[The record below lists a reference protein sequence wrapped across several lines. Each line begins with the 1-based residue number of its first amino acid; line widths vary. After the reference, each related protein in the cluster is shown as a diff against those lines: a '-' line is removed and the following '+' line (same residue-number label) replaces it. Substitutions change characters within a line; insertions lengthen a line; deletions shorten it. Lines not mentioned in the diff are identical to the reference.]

1 MTQAYTPGLKLAR
14 RIRHRVCRRLPM
26 LGEVLVQVGQQ
37 VQAQQVVAR
46 TWLPGE
52 VTVVNAAHRLGVDP
66 ADVPRL
72 MEVQMGQTV
81 QAGQLLAQTKGLF
94 GLFRSQLLAPT
105 AGTVESISGV
115 TGQVIL
121 RGPPQPIELLA
132 YLAGRVTEVL
142 PGEGVWIEAEVALVQ
157 GIFGV
162 GGEAYGPIRL
172 ACQRPDQALT
182 PDCLDSSMHGAVVI
196 GGGRVSVQT
205 LQQARQLGISAIV
218 TGGIDDED
226 LRQFLGYDLGVA
238 ITGSESLGLTLILT
252 EGFGD
257 IAMQERTWQL
267 LASHEGRL
275 ASVNGATQIR
285 AGVIRPE
292 VVIPL
297 QQPEEWPDSSSAR
310 DPVPISQAIVQLAP
324 ADGQIGQT
332 NGSTLPETE
341 RLAMSGVSD
350 SGTGRTYAVLSAHA
364 ASEADADSLPV
375 GSDRS
380 WPTLQVGS
388 LVRIIRTPYFG
399 LVGRVTDLPATPQVL
414 PSGVKARVAEV
425 QLPDGQRLIVPRAN
439 LEWIEED

>member
-14 RIRHRVCRRLPM
+14 RIRHRVRRRLPIS
-26 LGEVLVQVGQQ
+26 GEVLVQVGQE
-37 VQAQQVVAR
+37 VSSQQVVAR

-52 VTVVNAAHRLGVDP
+52 VTLVNVAHRLGVEP
-66 ADVPRL
+66 ADVPSL
-72 MEVQMGQTV
+72 MQVQVGQQV
-81 QAGQLLAQTKGLF
+81 QAGQLLAQTKGLW
-94 GLFRSQLLAPT
+94 GLFRNQLLAPT
-105 AGTVESISGV
+105 SGTIENISPV
-115 TGQVIL
+115 TGQIIL

-172 ACQRPDQALT
+172 ACQRPDQPLE
-182 PDCLDSSMHGAVVI
+182 PDCLHESMRGAVVI
-196 GGGRVSVQT
+196 GGGRVSAQT
-205 LQQARQLGISAIV
+205 LQQARQLGVSAIV
-218 TGGIDDED
+218 TGGIDDQD

-252 EGFGD
+252 EGFGS
-257 IAMQERTWQL
+257 IAMQERCWRL

-275 ASVNGATQIR
+275 AAVNGATQIR

-297 QQPEEWPDSSSAR
+297 QQTAQDQANPLQQAREATKPSACLAEQS
-310 DPVPISQAIVQLAP
+310 PVSAA
-324 ADGQIGQT
+324 
-332 NGSTLPETE
+332 
-341 RLAMSGVSD
+341 SD
-350 SGTGRTYAVLSAHA
+350 SAEAVAGPS
-364 ASEADADSLPV
+364 ADSASGTAGPQTV
-375 GSDRS
+375 VESDAAPGG
-380 WPTLQVGS
+380 PTLQVGS

-399 LVGRVTDLPATPQVL
+399 LVGRVVDLPTTPQVL

-425 QLPDGQRLIVPRAN
+425 ALTNGQRVIVPRAN
-439 LEWIEED
+439 LEWIEEN

>member
-14 RIRHRVCRRLPM
+14 RIRHRVCRRLPIS
-26 LGEVLVQVGQQ
+26 GEVLVEVGQE
-37 VQAQQVVAR
+37 VSAQQVVAR

-52 VTVVNAAHRLGVDP
+52 VTLVNVAHRLGVEP
-66 ADVPRL
+66 ADVPSL
-72 MEVQMGQTV
+72 MQVQVGQEVE
-81 QAGQLLAQTKGLF
+81 AGRLLAQTKGLW

-105 AGTVESISGV
+105 SGVIENISAV

-142 PGEGVWIEAEVALVQ
+142 PGEGVWIEAEVALAQ

-172 ACQRPDQALT
+172 ACQSPDQPLT
-182 PDCLDSSMHGAVVI
+182 PERLQESMQGAVVV
-196 GGGRVSVQT
+196 GGGRVSVPT
-205 LQQARQLGISAIV
+205 LRQARQLGVSAIV
-218 TGGIDDED
+218 TGGVDDED

-238 ITGSESLGLTLILT
+238 ITGGESLGLTLILT

-257 IAMQERTWQL
+257 IAMQERCWRL

-275 ASVNGATQIR
+275 AAVNGATQIR

-297 QQPEEWPDSSSAR
+297 HEAVEAAKSSPLPAEQSRVSA
-310 DPVPISQAIVQLAP
+310 A
-324 ADGQIGQT
+324 
-332 NGSTLPETE
+332 
-341 RLAMSGVSD
+341 SD
-350 SGTGRTYAVLSAHA
+350 SAEAGGMEAGGAAAGTAGHQTVGEFGSAP
-364 ASEADADSLPV
+364 S
-375 GSDRS
+375 G
-380 WPTLQVGS
+380 PTLQVGS

-399 LVGRVTDLPATPQVL
+399 LVGRVADLPSAPQVL
-414 PSGVKARVAEV
+414 SSGVKARVAEV
-425 QLPDGQRLIVPRAN
+425 ALPDGQRVIVPRAN
-439 LEWIEED
+439 LEWIEEN

>member
-1 MTQAYTPGLKLAR
+1 MPHAYTPGLKLAR

-26 LGEVLVQVGQQ
+26 PGDVLVQQGQQ

-66 ADVPRL
+66 SDVPRL
-72 MEVQMGQTV
+72 MEVPVGQSV

-94 GLFRSQLLAPT
+94 GLFRSQLLAPID
-105 AGTVESISGV
+105 GTVESISGV

-142 PGEGVWIEAEVALVQ
+142 PGEGVWIEADVALVQ

-172 ACQRPDQALT
+172 ACQRPDQPLT
-182 PDCLDSSMHGAVVI
+182 PNCLDPSMQGVVVI
-196 GGGRVSVQT
+196 GGGRVLAQT

-238 ITGSESLGLTLILT
+238 ITGSERLGLTLILT

-267 LASHEGRL
+267 LASHEGHL
-275 ASVNGATQIR
+275 AAVNGATQIR

-297 QQPEEWPDSSSAR
+297 QQPEQTSAQGRCPADRSVREAASAGGNSGDSSVHVNSSMESGSSAE
-310 DPVPISQAIVQLAP
+310 PVPAA
-324 ADGQIGQT
+324 
-332 NGSTLPETE
+332 
-341 RLAMSGVSD
+341 
-350 SGTGRTYAVLSAHA
+350 GRA
-364 ASEADADSLPV
+364 
-375 GSDRS
+375 
-380 WPTLQVGS
+380 TLQVGS

-399 LVGRVTDLPATPQVL
+399 LVGRVADLPPMPQVL